1 MICFLCYNFEK
12 RFMMKNNLIVKKPD
26 EIVKM
31 RCGFSESALKL
42 SAYVISILKENKYEY
57 EINIRDYLK
66 RFDKELGDF
75 EKLYETAKEISTKSI
90 EFVDREKKAFAI
102 YTIFYSPKYEN
113 GVLKIK
119 IDNEFHKYLMAIKN
133 KYLKYRL
140 ENVMVLTS
148 KYSIRLYELLKN
160 ELEMR
165 KRQRRRFE
173 LELGLDELRELL
185 SIPRSYKWQHIK
197 VQILEKSQEDFEK
210 TDIGFEFEPIKQGR
224 KVTAI
229 KFKLIDKSKKLHSD
243 YRLHNKNDSDFTRWR
258 KELQKKDGLILKVD
272 NQVYEIRDGLLT
284 KNDKILDKEEAWKS
298 WKFLFKNKDKI
309 KFLNKEDLKKEVKEE
324 LRQKLLE
331 TFKDKEFKAIPVKI
345 NGDTEYVNAKLID
358 IKDFKDINNFVA
370 TFKSGEKTF
379 AMKLGLNTLKSWL
392 V

>member
-1 MICFLCYNFEK
+1 
-12 RFMMKNNLIVKKPD
+12 MKGELVKKPD
-26 EIVKM
+26 ELIKM
-31 RCGFSESALKL
+31 RGEFSESGLKL
-42 SAYVISILKENKYEY
+42 STYLISILEDNKYLY
-57 EINIRDYLK
+57 EISVKRYLEK
-66 RFDKELGDF
+66 FDKTLGEF
-75 EKLYETAKEISTKSI
+75 EKLYETALELSRKQFKMI
-90 EFVDREKKAFAI
+90 DREKKEFAV
-102 YTIFYSPKYEN
+102 YNFFSRVRYKN
-113 GVLKIK
+113 GVLIIK
-119 IDNEFHKYLMAIKN
+119 FDDELHGYLMQIKN
-133 KYLKYRL
+133 KYLKYRIQ
-140 ENVMVLTS
+140 NIMVLTS

-165 KRQRRRFE
+165 KRQRRKLE

-197 VQILEKSQEDFEK
+197 AQILEKSQRDFEK

-229 KFKLIDKSKKLHSD
+229 KFKLIDKSKKLQTY

-284 KNDKILDKEEAWKS
+284 KNDKVLDKEEAWKS

-309 KFLNKEDLKKEVKEE
+309 KILNKEDLKKEVKEE
-324 LRQKLLE
+324 LRQHLLE
-331 TFKDKEFKAIPVKI
+331 AFKNKEFKAIPVKI
-345 NGDTEYVNAKLID
+345 NGNIEYVNANLINITNFED
-358 IKDFKDINNFVA
+358 MGNFVA